1 MIIVV
6 SLCIIFW
13 VYLFSSQSKKEP
25 LFQSELLGGNVSIII
40 AFRDE
45 GENLIP
51 LICALEDQLMI
62 DKEKVQVIL
71 INDHSHDHGV
81 RIIENWKKTSQY
93 NINCIDL
100 LDKQGKKS
108 ALRIGVSEA
117 IYEQLL
123 FTDADCIP
131 NKYWVSQM
139 AYLFNKQNTDLLIGS
154 VWYKEST
161 ELFIRLQA
169 LEFSVLQSI
178 TAYSTGI
185 DWPFMC
191 NGANIMTSKQIYNK
205 YLTESNSERYISGD
219 DVFYLDY
226 LIRNKFR
233 ITYANSSEAMVETHA
248 EMELRSFI
256 QQRLRWSSKIKYYK
270 NIKMIL
276 PSILFS
282 LWSVSLIFTLCL
294 LFWYPL
300 WMVLI
305 CIGIKFIIDYIVVYT
320 HYKKFDRQFLKFD
333 YLTLAL
339 SYPFYVI
346 SIGILS
352 FFKTFTWKN
361 RVAKA

>member
-13 VYLFSSQSKKEP
+13 VYLFLSQSKKEP
-25 LFQSELLGGNVSIII
+25 LFQSEGFGGNVSIII
-40 AFRDE
+40 AFRNE
-45 GENLIP
+45 SKNIIP
-51 LICALEDQLMI
+51 LISALEDQLMI
-62 DKEKVQVIL
+62 DKDKVQVVL
-71 INDHSHDHGV
+71 INDHSHDNGV
-81 RIIENWKKTSQY
+81 QIIEDWKKTTQY

-108 ALRIGVSEA
+108 ALRMGVSEA
-117 IYEQLL
+117 MYEQLL

-131 NKYWVSQM
+131 HKYWISQM
-139 AYLFNKQNTDLLIGS
+139 AYLFNKKNTDLLIGS

-161 ELFIRLQA
+161 DFFLRLQA

-178 TAYSTGI
+178 TAYSTEAN
-185 DWPFMC
+185 WPFMC

-205 YLTESNSERYISGD
+205 YLLEGNTERYISGD
-219 DVFYLDY
+219 DVFYLDF

-233 ITYANSSEAMVETHA
+233 IAYANSSEAMVETEA
-248 EMELRSFI
+248 EIGLGSFI

-282 LWSVSLIFTLCL
+282 LWSVSLIFILCL
-294 LFWYPL
+294 LIWYPL
-300 WMVLI
+300 WKVLI
-305 CIGIKFIIDYIVVYT
+305 CMGIKFIIDYTVVYT
-320 HYKKFDRQFLKFD
+320 HYKKFDKRFLKFD

-339 SYPFYVI
+339 SYPLYVI

-352 FFKTFTWKN
+352 FFKRFTWKN